1 MISLVALGL
10 MVIGIVLLVLA
21 YRRQRPDA
29 PRLGS
34 VDAHQPRTWRPVW
47 RQRHLFAEKRGFV
60 CYLIGATLIVS
71 GGMLGAVFVF

>member
-21 YRRQRPDA
+21 YR
-29 PRLGS
+29 
-34 VDAHQPRTWRPVW
+34 